1 MNAAPTQTQ
10 STFDGSF
17 TNSQQESFWLT
28 KHSDGSV
35 TEEKMERNLYF
46 VPPTQALC
54 RLRLLRFSTTFEI
67 PKAAEYGGG
76 MQTMLRLELRLVGGH
91 GDGRNI
97 SPMVSATIG
106 PKSKLGQII
115 RAALKR
121 NLGPGEQF
129 NLYSICHYNDK
140 DNPTHDFV
148 AMLQPSDKRDEQT
161 GKPLHTQIV
170 DKTITEVVEA
180 SADDDGWQN

>member
-67 PKAAEYGGG
+67 PKAAEYGGP
-76 MQTMLRLELRLVGGH
+76 